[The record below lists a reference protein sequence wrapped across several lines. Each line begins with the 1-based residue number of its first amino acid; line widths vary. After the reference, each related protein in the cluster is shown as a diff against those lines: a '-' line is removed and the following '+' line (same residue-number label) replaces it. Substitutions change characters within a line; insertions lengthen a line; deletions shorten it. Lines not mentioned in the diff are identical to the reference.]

1 MYCTDG
7 MQPALTF
14 EVTQLQRSRL
24 RAALD
29 AGTPVFGTW
38 IQTPSPEVAEILGE
52 AGFDFVIIDLEHGY
66 FGTESAANL
75 IRAAEL
81 GGAGALVRVPQE
93 AAEQIGKALDLG
105 AGGVVIPGVANREE
119 GERFISRTRFGP
131 KGTRGASI
139 STRELRYARLPLSQ
153 ALEGP
158 PPIVVLQVEAALARE
173 RLAEILDLEG
183 LDILFIGPFDL
194 SVALG
199 VPGELDHP
207 ALLEEMARIC
217 TEAAAHHVAVGL
229 WCSDATSVERWLK
242 LGVRFFTVSNNEL
255 LLFRASHK
263 LVGELRN
270 VAGLHAEP

>member
-1 MYCTDG
+1 MYSTDG
-7 MQPALTF
+7 MTPVQTF
-14 EVTQLQRSRL
+14 EDIHQQRSRL
-24 RAALD
+24 RATLE

-38 IQTPSPEVAEILGE
+38 IQTPSAEVTEILAE

-66 FGTESAANL
+66 FGTESVANL

-81 GGAGALVRVPQE
+81 GGAAALVRVPQE

-105 AGGVVIPGVANREE
+105 SAGVVIPGVGSSEE
-119 GERFISRTRFGP
+119 GVRFIRRTRFGP
-131 KGTRGASI
+131 QGTRGASI

-153 ALEGP
+153 ALDGP
-158 PPIVVLQVEAALARE
+158 PPVVVLQVEAALARE
-173 RLAEILDLEG
+173 RLSEILDLQG

-217 TEAAAHHVAVGL
+217 HEAAIHNVTVGL
-229 WCSDATSVERWLK
+229 WCPDASSVERWLK

-255 LLFRASHK
+255 LLFRASQK
-263 LVGELRN
+263 LVGELRD
-270 VAGLHAEP
+270 VVDSHALP